1 MIKNYKQFESLL
13 DNLKGPTYEEAWD
26 TVKGLDLP
34 ADKLFSKFIKASY
47 YDGIIK
53 LLDEGYDK
61 FYDSYFNTVSILKIL
76 KEFNDIDRIKEII
89 NKSKNDDVENFQLRL
104 ACATDIIEIF
114 DIYYQDNLNLFNTIV
129 NICLNED
136 SLKVLEHYFD
146 ILKHKDYSNISSAYG
161 YKHWISSLEA
171 KIRSHINIMDSNREI
186 YLIGKLGELL
196 KRVSDKINESL
207 IDNLKGPSIDDIIN
221 HYIENKKYTNLLYFA
236 LRRYKFDLV
245 EFALEN
251 GADISDLLDE
261 IYDNEFRINDF
272 KKIIDILDFEKFSKQ
287 EVVNFFFKLELYYR
301 EVIIDKIQND
311 DRLKSII
318 LLELSYTNNYNTT
331 KLFFEKG
338 LSDGLIINFIE
349 QIYNNRNIELLQYV
363 FNNFKIPVHF
373 NDDQLLYYVVFSNK
387 WCRLETIKILLDNGA
402 NIYAKNN
409 RIIDKIKSD
418 ENNIKVYNLFKEK
431 DFKNILED

>member
-13 DNLKGPTYEEAWD
+13 DKMKGPTYEEAWD
-26 TVKGLDLP
+26 SVKDLDLP

-61 FYDSYFNTVSILKIL
+61 FYGSYFNTVSILNIL

-114 DIYYQDNLNLFNTIV
+114 DIYYQDNLNLFDTIV

-146 ILKHKDYSNISSAYG
+146 ILKHKDYSNVSSAYG

-171 KIRSHINIMDSNREI
+171 KIRSHINIMNSNREI
-186 YLIGKLGELL
+186 HLIGKLGELL

-207 IDNLKGPSIDDIIN
+207 LDNLKGPSDDEITN
-221 HYIENKKYTNLLYFA
+221 HYIENKKYTKLLYFA
-236 LRRYKFDLV
+236 MRRYKFDLA
-245 EFALEN
+245 EFALKN
-251 GADISDLLDE
+251 GADISNILDE
-261 IYDNEFRINDF
+261 IYDNEFRLTDF
-272 KKIIDILDFEKFSKQ
+272 KKIIDILDFDSFNNREIWD
-287 EVVNFFFKLELYYR
+287 FFFKLDLYYR
-301 EVIIDKIQND
+301 GAIIDKIQNND
-311 DRLKSII
+311 NLKSI
-318 LLELSYTNNYNTT
+318 LLKNLSYTNNYNTIG
-331 KLFFEKG
+331 LFFEKG
-338 LSDGLIINFIE
+338 LSDNLIIYFIE
-349 QIYNNRNIELLQYV
+349 QIYNNININLFEYV
-363 FNNFKIPVHF
+363 FDNFKIPIHF
-373 NDDQLLYYVVFSNK
+373 KDDQLLYYVVFTKRYYRNNV
-387 WCRLETIKILLDNGA
+387 IKILLDNGA

-409 RIIDKIKSD
+409 SIIEQIKS
-418 ENNIKVYNLFKEK
+418 EKNNTLVYNLFKEK